1 MRPLRKPQ
9 NNAMTDEIQITTIH
23 FSLSRNELSKQQ
35 GVSQIVKRV
44 SLKKETTEFFLGGIF
59 YTALWHHSSRTVARV
74 QWNENNKIKPC
85 FERTAK
91 NLIDHCLDHDACA
104 LRRNSICGTA
114 VVKKSPYSLQ
124 VGSD

>member
-59 YTALWHHSSRTVARV
+59 YTAL
-74 QWNENNKIKPC
+74 
-85 FERTAK
+85 
-91 NLIDHCLDHDACA
+91 
-104 LRRNSICGTA
+104 
-114 VVKKSPYSLQ
+114 
-124 VGSD
+124 